1 MQMEENALPVSET
14 AATEEVKEPATSDS
28 TKESKNVVK
37 KIDRRKRH
45 PSQRKKR
52 HADPIVPGTR
62 KQYTN
67 PRFHEQPENVVIQV
81 MSNPS

>member
-1 MQMEENALPVSET
+1 MQMDGNAIRSTEI
-14 AATEEVKEPATSDS
+14 AAADEVKKPATSKS
-28 TKESKNVVK
+28 EAKSKNAVK
-37 KIDRRKRH
+37 KVEKRKRH

-81 MSNPS
+81 MTNPF